1 MQYDRLK
8 SSDVNSLTTF
18 VIFFTIFAVYHAL
31 YVKGQKRLKVLY
43 NS

>member
-1 MQYDRLK
+1 MQYDLTK

-18 VIFFTIFAVYHAL
+18 VIFLTILAVYHAL
-31 YVKGQKRLKVLY
+31 YVKGQKRLKVPY